1 MPIDTF
7 GFPMPQAF
15 SGGADFAPLANLGNV
30 YQQGQDRQRM
40 LATLGQMGNDP
51 TQNAMLMIKSQNPE
65 MVQQGLHLM
74 NQITEQ
80 KRYADAQAER
90 QREFEITNKLAQSKE
105 QREVEAA
112 QAATPTGRAQAL
124 KEAGYDINDP
134 NLEPEQKAALVAHI
148 QT

>member
-7 GFPMPQAF
+7 SFPMPQAF

-51 TQNAMLMIKSQNPE
+51 TQNAMLLIKSQNPE

-80 KRYADAQAER
+80 KRYAEAQAEKV
-90 QREFEITNKLAQSKE
+90 REFGITSGQEGERLKLA
-105 QREVEAA
+105 REEFEA
-112 QAATPTGRAQAL
+112 
-124 KEAGYDINDP
+124 K
-134 NLEPEQKAALVAHI
+134 
-148 QT
+148 